1 MDDTTFMSV
10 SVRLPAVG
18 KIKYNVPL
26 APQGG
31 GGSRPLRLYDFRL
44 ASASAL
50 DHTDMNSLWL
60 CVGRDPVQRFGGAW
74 LLTAAYDV
82 EAWLP
87 ASTITEFNHN
97 EGKTYLRLWFVGGKE
112 SVMPYDK
119 FKLYVVR
126 VALVTKPDEMFL
138 TLGSAAPPLASLGSA
153 PPAASHVGG
162 APPFMNPPP
171 KREQWKLYYPPVFAP
186 PAHAQAQAQAQAHP
200 LRHHIRQQQS
210 PPRPASSGGVI
221 FNPWGEQPPV
231 AHMQPPVAPARQPPP
246 PNYPPPPLSA
256 PQAQVHAQAS
266 QAAVPSGFSLGGLS
280 SYGIIADSAAGGAM
294 SDEYVPQ

>member
-1 MDDTTFMSV
+1 MDDTTFAMSV

-97 EGKTYLRLWFVGGKE
+97 EGKTYLRLWFIGGKD
-112 SVMPYDK
+112 SVVPYDK

-153 PPAASHVGG
+153 AAAAAQGG
-162 APPFMNPPP
+162 APPFMNSPP

-186 PAHAQAQAQAQAHP
+186 PAQAQAQAQAQAHP
-200 LRHHIRQQQS
+200 LRHHIRQQAS
-210 PPRPASSGGVI
+210 PPRPAQSVI
-221 FNPWGEQPPV
+221 FNPWGEQPQ
-231 AHMQPPVAPARQPPP
+231 MAPARQPPP
-246 PNYPPPPLSA
+246 PNYPPPPQAA
-256 PQAQVHAQAS
+256 PQAAP
-266 QAAVPSGFSLGGLS
+266 VPSGFSLGGLS
-280 SYGIIADSAAGGAM
+280 SYGIGGSAAM
-294 SDEYVPQ
+294 SDEYIPQ